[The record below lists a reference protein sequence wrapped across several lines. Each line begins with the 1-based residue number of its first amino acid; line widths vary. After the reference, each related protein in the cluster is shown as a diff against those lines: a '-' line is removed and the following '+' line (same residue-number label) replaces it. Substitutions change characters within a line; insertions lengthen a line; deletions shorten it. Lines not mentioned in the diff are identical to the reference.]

1 MQTNLISNLSVFCKK
16 SAGNLDFVPFERIFE
31 RNNQRGIYIYIY
43 NLEICELC
51 TKMSII
57 YIILIDMLTQRFCKM
72 NEPDLKFLTTKLKNT
87 DIYFILLNPS
97 TAIKISDFRFQSDQ
111 DDDNKSCIHV
121 SPDNTMAL
129 I

>member
-1 MQTNLISNLSVFCKK
+1 MFFAK
-16 SAGNLDFVPFERIFE
+16 SQQETWILCHSREYLKGTIREV
-31 RNNQRGIYIYIY
+31 YIYIY

-111 DDDNKSCIHV
+111 DDDNTSCIHV